1 MATLNLHTTS
11 ETATNEKG
19 LGSLATAIPIIAR
32 FTSICKQKGT
42 VIMGTTS
49 TQPVTQAQLRK
60 IYAEARD
67 AGLDN
72 DYLHELIRSI
82 HGKESLKEL
91 EKWEAAMLIDAL
103 VEMNGG
109 ADRPGMIT
117 ERQAWM
123 LAEYQLKLG
132 WTDERMR
139 RFVKKYGHVEF
150 VHWLTKQ
157 GASKIIEA
165 LKNIHAK
172 QPKEEISNAQ

>member
-1 MATLNLHTTS
+1 MKRGLAVSHTT
-11 ETATNEKG
+11 N
-19 LGSLATAIPIIAR
+19 PIIAQ
-32 FTSICKQKGT
+32 FTLICKQKGT
-42 VIMGTTS
+42 VIMGTAS

-72 DYLHELIRSI
+72 DYLHELIRNI

-103 VEMNGG
+103 VKMNGG

-117 ERQAWM
+117 ERQAWL
-123 LAEYQLKLG
+123 LADYQIKLG
-132 WTDERMR
+132 WTDEQMR
-139 RFVKKYGHVEF
+139 RFVKKYAHVEF

-165 LKNIHAK
+165 LKSIYAK
-172 QPKEEISNAQ
+172 QPKEEICNVQ